1 MVTWNWEPPKR
12 HSARWTPVDY
22 KEFMHAYQL
31 VKAADIEDKEEYE
44 KAMALM
50 IAHPRLKQLWS
61 EFLDFIAHYQKEFH
75 IREAA
80 WLSTHPQRIIAEI
93 SPAKD
98 TVSFSKPFEKDT
110 VKEKRLGNLRFGGSA
125 AGIRHGG
132 SPCPSMVPL
141 WGGSPRFPSAWSS
154 P

>member
-12 HSARWTPVDY
+12 HSSRWSPVDY
-22 KEFMHAYQL
+22 QEFMHAYQL

-93 SPAKD
+93 SPAKE

-110 VKEKRLGNLRFGGSA
+110 VKEKRLGNL
-125 AGIRHGG
+125 
-132 SPCPSMVPL
+132 
-141 WGGSPRFPSAWSS
+141 
-154 P
+154 